1 MKQTIK
7 TLLIL
12 FVVMWVG
19 SICKAFIP
27 LPIPDMIYAMV
38 LLFALLLTGLVRLED
53 IDGMSN
59 KLLSVFAFFFVPA
72 GVGLM
77 NSYKIIE
84 HEVVRVVGV
93 LTISFVLTML
103 AVAYTV
109 KFVRRCF
116 HAK

>member
-1 MKQTIK
+1 MKQIIK
-7 TLLIL
+7 TMLIL
-12 FVVMWVG
+12 FFVMWIG
-19 SICKAFIP
+19 SICKTLIP
-27 LPIPDMIYAMV
+27 LPIPDMIYAMI
-38 LLFALLLTGLVRLED
+38 LLFTLLVTGIVKLRD
-53 IDGMSN
+53 IDGISN

-93 LTISFVLTML
+93 LTISFVLTVL
-103 AVAYTV
+103 SVAYTV